1 MLKRK
6 MLEYLKDWKKTK
18 KNECLVIK
26 GARQVGKTYI
36 IREFGKSYKHFIE
49 INFILNKGLEEAFSG
64 DLNVDSILMSL
75 SAKIKEF
82 KFVPNETLIFF
93 DEIQACPN
101 ARVALKSFAIDGRYD
116 VIASGSLLGL
126 SYGQDT
132 EIKQEISS
140 IAVGYEK
147 EIEML
152 PMDFEEFLWAI
163 GMDENI
169 IKSLEEYVDGKN
181 KIPEAINDSMGT
193 YLRQYLVVGGMPAV
207 VSMFVDKKNYSLVY
221 DEQIKILNAYEDDV
235 MKHATN
241 IEKNKIKNC
250 YNSLPR
256 QLAKENKKFQ
266 YSIIEQKSTSK
277 KYKNSLLWLNDVGL
291 INLCY
296 NVTTPEFPLIA
307 YEEEDYFKAYLND
320 TGLLTAM
327 YGFDMKEAILEK
339 KLIGSMKGGIYENL
353 IANML
358 LSNGFDLHFY
368 KPKENDQEIE
378 FVISKNANII
388 PIEVKSRN
396 GKTESLNDY
405 IKKYKPN
412 TTYKFIDGNAGNVD
426 NKITL
431 PHYMAMFI

>member
-1 MLKRK
+1 
-6 MLEYLKDWKKTK
+6 MLEYLKNWKDST

-49 INFILNKGLEEAFSG
+49 INFILNKELEKAFNG
-64 DLNVDSILMSL
+64 DLDVDSILMSL
-75 SAKIKEF
+75 SSKIKEL
-82 KFVPNETLIFF
+82 KFVPYETLIFF

-126 SYGQDT
+126 SYGQDI
-132 EIKQEISS
+132 EIKQQISS

-163 GMDENI
+163 GLDENVI
-169 IKSLEEYVDGKN
+169 HSLEEYIDGKK
-181 KIPEAINDSMGT
+181 KIPEAINDSMNN

-207 VSMFVDKKNYSLVY
+207 VNKFVNKKNYSLVY
-221 DEQIKILNAYEDDV
+221 DEQIKLLNAYEDDV

-241 IEKNKIKNC
+241 TEKNKIKNC

-256 QLAKENKKFQ
+256 QLSKENKKFQ
-266 YSIIEQKSTSK
+266 YSIIEKKSTSK
-277 KYKNSLLWLNDVGL
+277 KYKNSLLWLSDVGL

-296 NVTTPEFPLIA
+296 NVTTPEFPLLA
-307 YEEEDYFKAYLND
+307 YEEDDYFKAYLND

-327 YGFDMKEAILEK
+327 YGFDMKGAILEK
-339 KLIGSMKGGIYENL
+339 KLVGAMKGGIYENL

-358 LSNGFDLHFY
+358 INNGYDLHFY

-396 GKTESLNDY
+396 GKTESLNEY
-405 IKKYKPN
+405 IKKYKPSI
-412 TTYKFIDGNAGNVD
+412 TYKFIDGNTGNVD